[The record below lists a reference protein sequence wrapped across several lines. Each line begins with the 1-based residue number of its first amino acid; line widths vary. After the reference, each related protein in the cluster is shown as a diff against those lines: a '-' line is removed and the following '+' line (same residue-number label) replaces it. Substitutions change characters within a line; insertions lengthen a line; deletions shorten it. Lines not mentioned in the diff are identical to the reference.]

1 MAKSKINLANDELTR
16 ADLRAKFTEIY
27 FKSRDFLLA
36 EKQCRPCNK
45 KAQET
50 GSSTADDEQMAEY
63 IALLKSTSTELSAL
77 TSAIAETLAKCE

>member
-16 ADLRAKFTEIY
+16 SDLRAKFTDIY

-45 KAQET
+45 KAQES
-50 GSSTADDEQMAEY
+50 GSSTADDEQMSEY
-63 IALLKSTSTELSAL
+63 IALLKSTAAELSSL
-77 TSAIAETLAKCE
+77 TAEISATLANCE

>member
-16 ADLRAKFTEIY
+16 ADLRVKFTDIY

-36 EKQCRPCNK
+36 EKQCRPCSK

-50 GSSTADDEQMAEY
+50 GTSTADDEQMAEY

-77 TSAIAETLAKCE
+77 TSSIAETLSKCE